1 MESSNINI
9 FINLCNVP
17 KVEQAVI
24 FGLILQAK
32 LSFLVLNCK
41 QGLTGFDSGSTPFLA
56 KI

>member
-9 FINLCNVP
+9 FISLCNVP
-17 KVEQAVI
+17 KVEQVVI
-24 FGLILQAK
+24 FGLILQSK

-41 QGLTGFDSGSTPFLA
+41 QGLTGFGSGSTPFLA